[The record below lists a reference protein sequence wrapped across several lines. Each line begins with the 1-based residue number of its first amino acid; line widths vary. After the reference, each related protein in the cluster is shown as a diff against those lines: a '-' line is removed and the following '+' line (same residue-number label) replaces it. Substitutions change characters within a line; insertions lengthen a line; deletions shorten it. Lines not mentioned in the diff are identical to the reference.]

1 MTRTFSEF
9 WDINLNFL
17 ILVQHNEC
25 SKYVSVLS
33 IKFQISSN
41 ELCVITL
48 KIGESSKNFLG
59 I

>member
-9 WDINLNFL
+9 WHINLNFL
-17 ILVQHNEC
+17 ILVQHNEY
-25 SKYVSVLS
+25 SKYVSILS